1 MVVAFA
7 IATKRS
13 AKDIVPDIDGP
24 LRPLGARHFN
34 DDKRLPLIINLVHLM
49 VEKNI
54 RAHALR
60 IVRRVPD
67 IRHKFVGI
75 GDADNR
81 MPAFILLDTKNDDAA
96 IGVCERA
103 VRLPERSRH
112 TALRQLELDGI
123 RLALGQ
129 QQLDVILRQHT
140 LLSRRSRNRPDFNVV
155 DINIRAGIN
164 VVALCIPCRR
174 QRNRLIIA
182 VCRYRI

>member
-1 MVVAFA
+1 
-7 IATKRS
+7 
-13 AKDIVPDIDGP
+13 
-24 LRPLGARHFN
+24 
-34 DDKRLPLIINLVHLM
+34 M

-75 GDADNR
+75 SDADNR
-81 MPAFILLDTKNDDAA
+81 MLAAILLDAENDDAA

-103 VRLPERSRH
+103 VRFPERSRH

-129 QQLDVILRQHT
+129 QTLYGILRQHT
-140 LLSRRSRNRPDFNVV
+140 SLGCCPAFEHTMSTVFFISFTSNAPSHV
-155 DINIRAGIN
+155 INHAKS
-164 VVALCIPCRR
+164 
-174 QRNRLIIA
+174 
-182 VCRYRI
+182 